1 MYVKP
6 SLEFHCSWT
15 RIRVILAKT
24 GNESRLPGDAAA
36 TVQVMEGCVGSRVK
50 NNPPRRQGPKPERV
64 ILPGPWKGK
73 VGKTLKK
80 KRRPKM

>member
-1 MYVKP
+1 
-6 SLEFHCSWT
+6 
-15 RIRVILAKT
+15 
-24 GNESRLPGDAAA
+24 
-36 TVQVMEGCVGSRVK
+36 VK